1 MKKQIFTDTETKEF
15 LAKAFRC
22 SKMTV
27 WRALNYERD
36 TDQARRIRALALQR
50 GGQIVGGYIPD
61 CETSYDNAEK
71 TMTQHFGK
79 RVMIIADRKSGE
91 VSVMIDGKRK
101 GEVYK
106 GLSIAEFMQLQHET
120 EQIARSL

>member
-1 MKKQIFTDTETKEF
+1 
-15 LAKAFRC
+15 
-22 SKMTV
+22 
-27 WRALNYERD
+27 
-36 TDQARRIRALALQR
+36 
-50 GGQIVGGYIPD
+50 
-61 CETSYDNAEK
+61 
-71 TMTQHFGK
+71 
-79 RVMIIADRKSGE
+79 MIIADRKSGE